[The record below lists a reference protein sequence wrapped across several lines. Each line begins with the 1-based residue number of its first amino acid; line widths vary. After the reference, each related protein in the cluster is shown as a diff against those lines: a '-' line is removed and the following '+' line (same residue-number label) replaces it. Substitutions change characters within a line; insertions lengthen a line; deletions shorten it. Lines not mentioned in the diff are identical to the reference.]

1 MENKERILAKADVR
15 KVPSKVS
22 RFFAVYFPLIVAVLL
37 IVGLTSTSTI
47 RSGSFHDASKE
58 VIDVNWFGVPLYD
71 NYTYRYSIGSY
82 HVYGPVTYAG
92 NIVWVSAM
100 FIVLFATP
108 FCINAIYKRQC
119 KNTELYVSESYVYG
133 LYSGFLSKKS
143 LKMPIEKVDNL
154 TNASTFKDKLRS
166 GTTIGVCS
174 ASGIIRFHFVQNAE
188 EVITAAMN
196 RINELKTAPKAA
208 PASSASTSDKLKELL
223 SLKESGLITGE
234 EFSAKKTELLT
245 KM

>member
-1 MENKERILAKADVR
+1 MENNERILAKADV
-15 KVPSKVS
+15 KYTPNKKFIKIVTNIWLIAA
-22 RFFAVYFPLIVAVLL
+22 AVVI
-37 IVGLTSTSTI
+37 IVGFI
-47 RSGSFHDASKE
+47 SGSYSYDGRFNLSCFFYLLTFEEGMPME
-58 VIDVNWFGVPLYD
+58 VYGFGVF
-71 NYTYRYSIGSY
+71 
-82 HVYGPVTYAG
+82 
-92 NIVWVSAM
+92 M
-100 FIVLFATP
+100 FSVIFIPALALP
-108 FCINAIYKRQC
+108 FCVNACLNAIRKRQC

-133 LYSGFLSKKS
+133 SYSGFLSKKS

-223 SLKESGLITGE
+223 SLKESGLITEE